1 MGQIESA
8 EAAAETQTTITTRD
22 TSKPTSL
29 ESALA
34 GCFSVFHSSRTS
46 IVCLNMRLKRNL
58 SLCRVFLLSLQK
70 LRNMEVNIL
79 RFAPTCF
86 SLLLS
91 TGKLS
96 E

>member
-8 EAAAETQTTITTRD
+8 EGAAETQTTITTTTTD

-46 IVCLNMRLKRNL
+46 TICVNVRLKRNL
-58 SLCRVFLLSLQK
+58 NLCRVLF
-70 LRNMEVNIL
+70 
-79 RFAPTCF
+79 
-86 SLLLS
+86 
-91 TGKLS
+91 
-96 E
+96 